1 MCNYIVRCICLHF
14 SGVKFVII
22 NYLSWI
28 IGSSPVFIRFIL
40 LRKLEK
46 RKQAI
51 NSEIMNLSE
60 NSRETV
66 RRIDILI
73 DFANRIPE
81 LYLKATLDE
90 KRLILTTITEEIT
103 YNEDTNKLTV
113 KLNPLFEH
121 LRQIKL
127 HKNES
132 FSADLETLSGTFEKR
147 SDSAKQTLKMTNKT
161 LVMSL

>member
-1 MCNYIVRCICLHF
+1 
-14 SGVKFVII
+14 
-22 NYLSWI
+22 
-28 IGSSPVFIRFIL
+28 
-40 LRKLEK
+40 
-46 RKQAI
+46 
-51 NSEIMNLSE
+51 MNLSE

-147 SDSAKQTLKMTNKT
+147 SDSAKQTLKNDEQN
-161 LVMSL
+161 LSNVVMIGTRINAINTEIEPPFESSKKQNVDGGT